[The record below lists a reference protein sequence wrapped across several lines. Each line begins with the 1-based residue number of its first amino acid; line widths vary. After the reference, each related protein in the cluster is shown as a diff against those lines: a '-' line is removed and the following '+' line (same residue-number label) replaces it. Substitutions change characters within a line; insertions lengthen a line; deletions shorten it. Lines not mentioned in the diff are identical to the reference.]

1 MTDISDSQRIYE
13 DGGGFDGN
21 PVYTPI
27 EPGQPAPD
35 PIPVVPP
42 PPVTSPV
49 TTIALPVAAPIPQR
63 APTSLPAP
71 SLDGEAR
78 YSVEDYAA
86 ALAALLPRGRAW
98 PDDPDS
104 TQQAVLRGLAA
115 SLERLDADASG
126 LLATSLPG
134 SISPML
140 PEWEATLGL
149 PDPCLGGT
157 PSFADRAAQ
166 VASRFGT
173 QGGLSRQR
181 YIDFAAALGF
191 DITIT
196 TYSPFRVGRTPIDN
210 ANAIGSPDWY
220 FVWGVTVVDNH
231 GGLAPSVLM
240 CGLERIKPAETKVIL
255 LS

>member
-1 MTDISDSQRIYE
+1 MSLQYPKF
-13 DGGGFDGN
+13 DGDGGFDGN

-27 EPGQPAPD
+27 EPGQPTPD
-35 PIPVVPP
+35 PIPVAPTPP
-42 PPVTSPV
+42 TAPIS
-49 TTIALPVAAPIPQR
+49 LPVAPPIPQR

-71 SLDGEAR
+71 PLDGTAR
-78 YSVEDYAA
+78 YTVDDYTA

-98 PDDPDS
+98 PEDADS
-104 TQQAVLRGLAA
+104 AQRRVLRGLAA
-115 SLERLDADASG
+115 SLERVDADASG
-126 LLATSLPG
+126 LLETSLPG

-157 PSFADRAAQ
+157 PSFAERAAQ
-166 VASRFGT
+166 VASRFAR

-196 TYSPFRVGRTPIDN
+196 TYSPFRVGRTPVGNGVASD
-210 ANAIGSPDWY
+210 SWY
-220 FVWGVTVVDNH
+220 FVWGVTVVTNRLGFSAD
-231 GGLAPSVLM
+231 VLM
-240 CGLERIKPAETKVIL
+240 CELERIKPAETEVIL